1 MDRFVK
7 GLVKTVFILCYIA
20 FMAASIRHVAVFF
33 NGFEPNNDNVFGSYA
48 LAGAFDITALVSTI
62 GVMFFRKSMPTWV
75 FVIVWI
81 FIGAIAAYSYVI
93 NLEYTSHYQDVSMLM
108 QPTGQ
113 LTPVLDAHG
122 NVHYEP
128 VMKLNTTLEWI
139 NPFLAS
145 GFTIFAL
152 VYSVIAEFFGTK
164 APTVDEL
171 RAQKQYL
178 EDTVTLHA
186 DIEALKKQNKKP
198 GVVERVTNTAKDV
211 VKAGQE
217 IAQAVSKKNDK
228 AAFNDPDTEP
238 LTSSSENVEDTI
250 EADLEEDFDTGE
262 REALQRSLHEV
273 SKAVSEVPN
282 APLPTGLED
291 GLDAAFNELEKHY
304 PKIVAWRSLRAKS
317 VTLKAI
323 SEVTGKHH
331 KTVQSAALKGTLER
345 INRYP
350 DRVLLT
356 SVLTWLLRE
365 VSETS
370 KTAFEETT
378 ETPVIE
384 TINDPLPRLGMI
396 EDRMLEAVLD
406 APASERRK
414 LQEYADSH
422 TLAEIT
428 SYLKQQYSQYASYI
442 TEARV
447 ENVMKVYQA
456 KHRVEPLTV

>member
-7 GLVKTVFILCYIA
+7 GLVKLVFILCYVA

-33 NGFEPNNDNVFGSYA
+33 NGFEPNNDNTFGSYA
-48 LAGAFDITALVSTI
+48 LAGAFDVTALVSTI

-93 NLEYTSHYQDVSMLM
+93 NLEYTSHYQDMSMLM

-113 LTPVLDAHG
+113 LTPVLDTHG

-128 VMKLNTTLEWI
+128 VMQINKTLEYI

-164 APTVDEL
+164 APTADEL

-178 EDTVTLHA
+178 EETVGIQQEI
-186 DIEALKKQNKKP
+186 DALKKKNKKP
-198 GVVERVTNTAKDV
+198 SVVERMTNTAKDV

-217 IAQAVSKKNDK
+217 IAQAVSKKDDK
-228 AAFNDPDTEP
+228 PAFNDPDTEP
-238 LTSSSENVEDTI
+238 LTPSSEDVKELVEEVI

-282 APLPTGLED
+282 TSLPVSLED
-291 GLDAAFNELEKHY
+291 GLDAAFNELKKHY
-304 PKIVAWRSLRAKS
+304 PKIVAWRSIRGKS

-331 KTVQSAALKGTLER
+331 RTVQSAALKGTLTR
-345 INRYP
+345 LNRYP

-356 SVLTWLLRE
+356 SVLTWLLNE
-365 VSETS
+365 VSEAS
-370 KTAFEETT
+370 KAALEETV
-378 ETPVIE
+378 EMPVI
-384 TINDPLPRLGMI
+384 
-396 EDRMLEAVLD
+396 
-406 APASERRK
+406 
-414 LQEYADSH
+414 
-422 TLAEIT
+422 
-428 SYLKQQYSQYASYI
+428 
-442 TEARV
+442 
-447 ENVMKVYQA
+447 
-456 KHRVEPLTV
+456 TVG

>member
-33 NGFEPNNDNVFGSYA
+33 NSFEPNNDNALGSYA

-113 LTPVLDAHG
+113 LTPVLDVHG

-128 VMKLNTTLEWI
+128 VMKLNTTLEYI

-164 APTVDEL
+164 APTADEL
-171 RAQKQYL
+171 RTQKQYL
-178 EDTVTLHA
+178 EETVTLQA
-186 DIEALKKQNKKP
+186 DIDALKKRNKKP
-198 GVVERVTNTAKDV
+198 SVVERMTNTAKDM

-217 IAQAVSKKNDK
+217 IAQVVSKKDDK
-228 AAFNDPDTEP
+228 PALNDPDTEP
-238 LTSSSENVEDTI
+238 LTQSSENVEEVVET
-250 EADLEEDFDTGE
+250 DLEEDFDTGE
-262 REALQRSLHEV
+262 REAIQRSLHEV

-282 APLPTGLED
+282 TPLPTGLEGD
-291 GLDAAFNELEKHY
+291 LHAAFDELEKHY
-304 PKIVAWRSLRAKS
+304 PKIVVWRSIRGKS

-331 KTVQSAALKGTLER
+331 RTVQSAALKGTLTR
-345 INRYP
+345 LNRYP

-356 SVLTWLLRE
+356 SVLAWLLHE
-365 VSETS
+365 VSEAS
-370 KTAFEETT
+370 KTALEETV
-378 ETPVIE
+378 EMPVV
-384 TINDPLPRLGMI
+384 T
-396 EDRMLEAVLD
+396 A
-406 APASERRK
+406 
-414 LQEYADSH
+414 
-422 TLAEIT
+422 
-428 SYLKQQYSQYASYI
+428 
-442 TEARV
+442 
-447 ENVMKVYQA
+447 
-456 KHRVEPLTV
+456 